1 MPPKARITKDM
12 IIDAAFE
19 LLKTDGIEIVNARK
33 IAEKLNCSTQ
43 PIMYYFSG
51 MNELKSIIYKKADA
65 YHTAFI
71 MDFGYD
77 ESNPLLEIGIRYIRF
92 AVMEKA
98 IFKFL
103 FQSDKFADKELLE
116 IIRDEELR
124 PVLEILSQAIRLS
137 PGQAEALF
145 EQIFFI
151 VHGIASL
158 LANNQM
164 TFDEAHILN
173 LLKVGFKGAVLTLK
187 AGEEK
192 NDKYI

>member
-19 LLKTDGIEIVNARK
+19 LLKTDGIETVNARK

-51 MNELKSIIYKKADA
+51 MNELKSIIYQKADA

-71 MDFGYD
+71 MDIRYD
-77 ESNPLLEIGIRYIRF
+77 GGNPLLEIGLRYIKF
-92 AVMEKA
+92 ATEEKA

-103 FQSDKFADKELLE
+103 FQSDQFADKELIE
-116 IIRDEELR
+116 MIRDEELR

-137 PGQAEALF
+137 PGQAETMF
-145 EQIFFI
+145 EQIFFM

-164 TFDEAHILN
+164 TFDEAHVQN
-173 LLKVGFKGAVLTLK
+173 LLKAGFKGAVLTLK
-187 AGEEK
+187 AEE
-192 NDKYI
+192 D